1 MPGAIIV
8 SADGKRTG
16 RRDIMVMRS
25 AADVFWRLFENTG
38 SVSAYVCYR
47 SFCDGGCA
55 DGRADEFN
63 R

>member
-1 MPGAIIV
+1 
-8 SADGKRTG
+8 
-16 RRDIMVMRS
+16 MVMRS